1 MEIVCNMQYMVQ
13 FYKENDQRY
22 SPINDYEIT
31 KLPVSH
37 SVFEFNNQYLK
48 KYPKV

>member
-1 MEIVCNMQYMVQ
+1 MQYMVQ
-13 FYKENDQRY
+13 FYKEYDQ
-22 SPINDYEIT
+22 SLTQIKDSEIT